1 MYLFSK
7 RLLSVLKNT
16 FTKIQNMSIQELET
30 LKRKSRTYL
39 NILRFF
45 NSMCDSQL
53 MLPFNIQ
60 LKQKAE
66 VNQKPQLVILNTDT
80 SVEKLAVDLYY

>member
-1 MYLFSK
+1 
-7 RLLSVLKNT
+7 
-16 FTKIQNMSIQELET
+16 MSIQELET

-45 NSMCDSQL
+45 NSMCHSQL

-80 SVEKLAVDLYY
+80 SVEKLVVDLYY